1 MPWPKAREQNLGGA
15 KGFSWNMEISFI
27 ICANVAIGFLSDTL
41 YMDAIWWP
49 EWDIK
54 VLAISPSPSPSLPH
68 RMILSNL
75 LTLNWFG
82 WIRFDLMCAVC
93 KFMFA
98 LAVRGLVSEVWSP
111 WSGVHGLV
119 IWLPMVCEKSRRGKK
134 IKKKKSAQPICHWFS
149 RPFGFIDGIICNAT
163 KILWSRLKVAAVC
176 GFLPPAVSHHSTL
189 EAIIRLKP
197 FCICR
202 GTSVAHCGQITRYIE
217 QKW

>member
-1 MPWPKAREQNLGGA
+1 MATENAANTKEWKGEESWRRRCWWSMPWPKAREQNLGGA

-68 RMILSNL
+68 GMILSNL

-134 IKKKKSAQPICHWFS
+134 IKKKKK
-149 RPFGFIDGIICNAT
+149 RPT
-163 KILWSRLKVAAVC
+163 H
-176 GFLPPAVSHHSTL
+176 LPLIQSP
-189 EAIIRLKP
+189 IRLYWWHNLQRDENPLK
-197 FCICR
+197 
-202 GTSVAHCGQITRYIE
+202 
-217 QKW
+217 